1 MKEIISTIKVYVLG
15 SLGFVVLIA
24 LYSTLRVSWRYLDV
38 SSDRDSTEFV
48 FNRNAKILAF
58 WHGRQLIIPLAYWA
72 HRSSLKS
79 KIYALISLHS
89 DGRLIAFVIRLLG
102 VFNVAGSSSKGG
114 KEATLSLI
122 EKLKQGDSIA
132 ITPDGP
138 RGPINKIKPG
148 ILKLADVSGAPIYPI
163 SYSAER
169 FWQFR
174 SWDKMILPKPFSRV
188 QIIMGKPLVISGPLS
203 DENIATFSTE
213 VEASLNQVER
223 EADSAWR

>member
-1 MKEIISTIKVYVLG
+1 VKGIISTIKVYVLG
-15 SLGFVVLIA
+15 LLGFLILIA
-24 LYSTLRVSWRYLDV
+24 LYSTLRITWRYLDGV
-38 SSDRDSTEFV
+38 PDRNSTDFV

-58 WHGRQLIIPLAYWA
+58 WHGRQLVIPLAYWA
-72 HRSSLKS
+72 HSSSFKS
-79 KIYALISLHS
+79 KIHALISQHS

-102 VFNVAGSSSKGG
+102 VLNVAGSSSKGG
-114 KEATLSLI
+114 KEATLALI
-122 EKLKQGDSIA
+122 EKLRQGDSIA

-169 FWQFR
+169 YWQFK

-188 QIIMGKPLVISGPLS
+188 CIVVGRPVLIAEKLN
-203 DENIATFSTE
+203 DENISRLTMD
-213 VEASLNQVER
+213 VEERLNQVEK
-223 EADSAWR
+223 EADSAWH